1 MSWGIPVLSVIK
13 DLIGEAEATKDAI
26 ESAYQGLE
34 ASVHAAQAPAPQPA
48 PAPAMEADL
57 FGFGN
62 APAQA
67 PAVAAAPSYDSFVE
81 VPTNQGGAPNPF
93 GGAPHQNGA
102 PAPTPIPYSQAPAP
116 APAGPHMLETVS
128 SDDTSSA
135 GGEQFE
141 NNPELEG
148 QPMFSYDHSQGA
160 PQTHSYGQQASQ
172 QPDPSYGVSYE
183 QPAFHGNPPPGHNKQ
198 SSISSLNFGEV
209 MGGGT
214 PQNQF
219 AHQDHQEEEID
230 VDYAEGA
237 AHNMDE
243 INAMKAKAKDAEDL
257 ARDSE
262 SAYRQLMA
270 TADEFRR
277 VADEAEAS
285 ARQKLTDASDGKKKK
300 GGFMGGGKKK
310 KSMVVIRVHICSTWL
325 CFSVVCLITRF
336 SHTCFS
342 LLFWIS
348 QKDATQAKADAEAK
362 KKKFLEAQSQA
373 NDAQHVAM
381 DTKRVAEKLRKEADD
396 AEMNLAA
403 QASMQQRQ
411 PTPEP
416 APAAQATSGYQGQ
429 QGYGQHQPSGYG
441 QPPMQ
446 QGYGQLQPGGYGQP
460 PMQGQGQSGYGAP
473 AQGYNPNV
481 MGQPQGGIELPSP
494 AAAGQDGY
502 SYNPF

>member
-1 MSWGIPVLSVIK
+1 MN

-34 ASVHAAQAPAPQPA
+34 ASVHAAQASAPQPA

-62 APAQA
+62 ARA
-67 PAVAAAPSYDSFVE
+67 PAVTAAPSYDSFIE

-93 GGAPHQNGA
+93 GGAPQNVA
-102 PAPTPIPYSQAPAP
+102 PAPAPIPYSQAPAP

-141 NNPELEG
+141 NNPEQEG
-148 QPMFSYDHSQGA
+148 QPMFSYNPSLGA
-160 PQTHSYGQQASQ
+160 PQAHSYGQQAPQ
-172 QPDPSYGVSYE
+172 VMDPSYGVSYE
-183 QPAFHGNPPPGHNKQ
+183 QQAFHGNPPPPPPGHNKQ

-219 AHQDHQEEEID
+219 AHQDHEEEID
-230 VDYAEGA
+230 VGYGDGA

-262 SAYRQLMA
+262 SAYRQLTA

-285 ARQKLTDASDGKKKK
+285 ARQKVADASDGGKKKK

-310 KSMVVIRVHICSTWL
+310 KSMVRIQMNIRRVMI
-325 CFSVVCLITRF
+325 FGRCLITRF
-336 SHTCFS
+336 SHIHFS
-342 LLFWIS
+342 ILFWIS

-373 NDAQHVAM
+373 NDAQSVAM

-403 QASMQQRQ
+403 QASMQQKQ

-416 APAAQATSGYQGQ
+416 APAPQATNGYQGQ
-429 QGYGQHQPSGYG
+429 QGYDQPPQQRFGQPQPGGYG

-446 QGYGQLQPGGYGQP
+446 QGYGQP
-460 PMQGQGQSGYGAP
+460 PMQQGYGQSGYGAP
-473 AQGYNPNV
+473 AQGFNPNV

-502 SYNPF
+502 STNPF